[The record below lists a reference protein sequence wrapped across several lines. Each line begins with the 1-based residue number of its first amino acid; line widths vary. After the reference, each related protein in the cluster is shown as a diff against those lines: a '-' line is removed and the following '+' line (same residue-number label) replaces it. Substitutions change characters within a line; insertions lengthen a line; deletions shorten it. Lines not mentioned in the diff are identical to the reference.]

1 MQKKLS
7 HHPQPHR
14 PVLKDELL
22 QALAPLGAAIC
33 IDATFGAGGHSQA
46 VLAQIGKRGV
56 VLGIDRDEQAIVM
69 ARENFAAEL
78 QARRLHL
85 YCQRFSQLP
94 AIVTQLG
101 WQGKVDCLYAD
112 LGFSS
117 TQMFDP
123 TRGFSIHQDGPL
135 DMRLSPH
142 EQQMTAAD
150 LVNGSSQEQL
160 AQILRDYGE
169 EPHAVRI
176 ARHLVQNRPITRT
189 GQLATL
195 VAAHTRHRR
204 NQRLHPATRVFQAL
218 RIAVNDELGELRQLL
233 DATTFALLRPGGR
246 LAIIT
251 FHSLEDR
258 LVKHSF
264 RKLAGLETKDPAAR
278 HLPIPACPPS
288 PLATIIKPFPVQPQA
303 QEIYNNRRARSAK
316 LRVIAKTS

>member
-1 MQKKLS
+1 MQMQKKLS
-7 HHPQPHR
+7 PLHQSHR

-22 QALAPLGAAIC
+22 QLLAPLKAAVC

-46 VLAQIGKRGV
+46 VLAQIGKKGV
-56 VLGIDRDEQAIVM
+56 LLGIDRDAQAIAM
-69 ARENFAAEL
+69 AQKNFATEL
-78 QARRLHL
+78 QERRLHL

-101 WQGKVDCLYAD
+101 WRGKVDRLYAD

-123 TRGFSIHQDGPL
+123 ARGFSIYHDGPL
-135 DMRLSPH
+135 DMRFNQH
-142 EQQMTAAD
+142 NQQLTAAE
-150 LVNGSSQEQL
+150 LVNDSSQEQL

-169 EPHAVRI
+169 EPHAARI
-176 ARHLVQNRPITRT
+176 ARHLSQNRPITRT
-189 GQLATL
+189 GQLAAL
-195 VAAHTRHRR
+195 VATHTRHRR
-204 NQRLHPATRVFQAL
+204 SQRLHPATRVFQAL

-251 FHSLEDR
+251 FHSHEDR
-258 LVKHSF
+258 LVKQRF
-264 RKLAGLETKDPAAR
+264 RALTTPPHA
-278 HLPIPACPPS
+278 HLPRSLPFTTTTPTAR
-288 PLATIIKPFPVQPQA
+288 LLKPFPVQPRE

-316 LRVIAKTS
+316 LRVIEKIS

>member
-7 HHPQPHR
+7 SPRQLHR
-14 PVLKDELL
+14 SVLKSELL
-22 QALAPLGAAIC
+22 QSLDPLDAAIC
-33 IDATFGAGGHSQA
+33 IDATFGVGGHSQA
-46 VLAQIGKRGV
+46 VLAQIGKKGV
-56 VLGIDRDEQAIVM
+56 VLGIDRDEQAIAV

-78 QARRLHL
+78 QERRLHL
-85 YCQRFSQLP
+85 CCQRFSQLP
-94 AIVTQLG
+94 AIVTRLG
-101 WQGKVDCLYAD
+101 WQGKVDRLYAD

-117 TQMFDP
+117 TQMLDP
-123 TRGFSIHQDGPL
+123 ARGFSIYQDGPL

-142 EQQMTAAD
+142 DQQLTAAE
-150 LVNGSSQEQL
+150 LVNDSSQEQL

-195 VAAHTRHRR
+195 VATHIRHRR
-204 NQRLHPATRVFQAL
+204 DQRLHPATRVFQAL
-218 RIAVNDELGELRQLL
+218 RIAINDELGELRQLL

-258 LVKHSF
+258 LVKHRF
-264 RKLAGLETKDPAAR
+264 RTLAGLGANDPTTR

-288 PLATIIKPFPVQPQA
+288 PLAAIIKPFPVQPQA

-316 LRVIAKTS
+316 LRVIEKIG